1 MQLTQV
7 TLFSM
12 VIHSLIELINTF
24 FILIIQLNDDLQIGR
39 RQVNSENGSDQNLE
53 THLTDIKLEIS
64 NRGEQD
70 TLGKFHKYMYSAGYD
85 FIYYSTPI

>member
-7 TLFSM
+7 TLFYM
-12 VIHSLIELINTF
+12 VIYSLIELGFKSF

-39 RQVNSENGSDQNLE
+39 RQVNSENGSDQNFE

-70 TLGKFHKYMYSAGYD
+70 TLGKFHMYMYSAGYD
-85 FIYYSTPI
+85 FI